1 MCLSIR
7 QSMTQNLTVNLKTDR
22 RDEAA
27 RIIQR
32 TWRRLVK
39 IISKTLV
46 FMNLDFQLTANLMQY
61 IQYMQC
67 IIFIYPKDG

>member
-46 FMNLDFQLTANLMQY
+46 FMNLESRFSTDSKLNAVH
-61 IQYMQC
+61 
-67 IIFIYPKDG
+67 IIFIYPTDG